1 MPTQS
6 EQKLTTDNQDSSAAY
21 PVEDDEAPASGKFQ
35 NSQVL
40 DNDEVCVEES
50 KKWGNN
56 QSVALP
62 APTMRTL
69 ADDDENDFVNVLT
82 ARGIAYEVPLERR
95 TTIKLP
101 ANPADRKITRK
112 I

>member
-1 MPTQS
+1 
-6 EQKLTTDNQDSSAAY
+6 
-21 PVEDDEAPASGKFQ
+21 
-35 NSQVL
+35 
-40 DNDEVCVEES
+40 
-50 KKWGNN
+50 
-56 QSVALP
+56 
-62 APTMRTL
+62 MRTL

>member
-6 EQKLTTDNQDSSAAY
+6 AQKLTTDNNQDSSAAY

-35 NSQVL
+35 ETQVL
-40 DNDEVCVEES
+40 DNDEVCVEER
-50 KKWGNN
+50 NN

-69 ADDDENDFVNVLT
+69 ADDDENDFVNVLA

-101 ANPADRKITRK
+101 AKPADKKITRK